1 MIEKGIETRAAMIVI
16 DQGQTQVNRTKR
28 FLSKLGVT
36 YVQSAEVREFGPGEE
51 IISRPARLEGLC
63 GHCWRGKLCV
73 APDGAAYPCVMARQW
88 PVGNVLEMPLAEI
101 VAGRQLQTMRQ
112 TIFDNVWLPKTEEFR
127 DGENTGIHELEW
139 CVSQ

>member
-63 GHCWRGKLCV
+63 GHCWRGKL
-73 APDGAAYPCVMARQW
+73 ASR
-88 PVGNVLEMPLAEI
+88 LTERLILA
-101 VAGRQLQTMRQ
+101 
-112 TIFDNVWLPKTEEFR
+112 
-127 DGENTGIHELEW
+127 
-139 CVSQ
+139 

>member
-1 MIEKGIETRAAMIVI
+1 
-16 DQGQTQVNRTKR
+16 
-28 FLSKLGVT
+28 
-36 YVQSAEVREFGPGEE
+36 
-51 IISRPARLEGLC
+51 
-63 GHCWRGKLCV
+63 
-73 APDGAAYPCVMARQW
+73 MARQW